1 MLAAS
6 LLALASIG
14 SVDLASSGA
23 DAATDPHPN
32 SISQLVFEVR
42 EDGVQLNWFI
52 QSRTLMEEPEA
63 AFEGDDL
70 WAMAPSEAA
79 AAWPSI
85 RPYLEAGFTLRVNG
99 EAWIP
104 EFADFTLESN
114 GMTFKVTSFLPTQGK
129 AKSLEVRLDHFFD
142 GANPEHLVDLQVM
155 GYAEQPQRWFM
166 MFHKREASFPLPVD
180 PDAAP
185 PPAPFGTYFARGRDH
200 VLGGVDHLAFLAALL
215 FGVARLGGLLAA
227 ITAFTLSH
235 SVSLALGALDIWRLQ
250 PAWVE
255 PGIALSISIAL
266 WWHWYRGPAHAHAWR
281 LAFLFGFL
289 HGSSFAAQLLDL
301 GEDEVLPKLLGFNL
315 GVELGQLLFVIP
327 VVLIAKASA
336 RLLGDQRRQ
345 TGRDSVALLL
355 AAFALVLFGS
365 SLDRYTPLR
374 IQALPE
380 ALASIPGAIALAALL
395 AIWAARRLDAY
406 GRPLLPQVGGSL
418 ALAGLYSIGT
428 WLGS

>member
-1 MLAAS
+1 MLAAT
-6 LLALASIG
+6 LLALTALG
-14 SVDLASSGA
+14 PADHASSG
-23 DAATDPHPN
+23 TDEASASHPN

-42 EDGVQLNWFI
+42 DDGVQLEWFI
-52 QSRTLMEEPEA
+52 QSRTLMEEPDAE
-63 AFEGDDL
+63 FEGEDL
-70 WAMAPSEAA
+70 WAMAPAEAS

-104 EFADFTLESN
+104 SFEDFSLESN
-114 GMTFKVTSFLPTQGK
+114 GMTFKVSSFLPTTGK
-129 AKSLEVRLDHFFD
+129 AKTLEVRLDHFFD
-142 GANPEHLVDLQVM
+142 GANPEHLVDLQVL
-155 GYAEQPQRWFM
+155 GYGEEPQRWFM

-185 PPAPFGTYFARGRDH
+185 PQSPFSSYFSRGRDH

-235 SVSLALGALDIWRLQ
+235 SISLALGALDIWRLQ

-266 WWHWYRGPAHAHAWR
+266 WWHWYRGPTRAHAWR

-289 HGSSFAAQLLDL
+289 HGSSFATQLLDL
-301 GEDEVLPKLLGFNL
+301 REDEVLPKLLGFNL
-315 GVELGQLLFVIP
+315 GVEFGQLLFVVP
-327 VVLIAKASA
+327 VVLLARASA
-336 RLLGDQRRQ
+336 RLLGEKRRQ
-345 TGRDSVALLL
+345 TGRDSAALLL
-355 AAFALVLFGS
+355 AAFALVLFGQA
-365 SLDRYTPLR
+365 LDRYTGLR
-374 IQALPE
+374 VSALPD
-380 ALASIPGAIALAALL
+380 ALAALPGAL
-395 AIWAARRLDAY
+395 ALALALAAWAARRMDAL
-406 GRPLLPQVGGSL
+406 GRPLLPQIGGSL
-418 ALAGLYSIGT
+418 ALAGLYSVGT